1 MAGEETL
8 KKVGE
13 AVARALGGG
22 DIPTPVE
29 FPVTPDMGELPVHP
43 EKKSFVE
50 AAAEKIKEFTE
61 KVSKGVSETAKK
73 FVKEGDR
80 PRDARVLSVVQEL
93 IDAPEDVLA
102 DPAAM
107 RRVGE
112 RLLRIMDESGPGM
125 DTTREAHKYLRRIT
139 AEHTSLADLRL
150 HGDVLSQWSAVDR
163 LYDAEG
169 RDALEG
175 TGLDEKL
182 KAYQQMLRYDEGK
195 LHDTHKIAEQI
206 QKLKEEGVNRNI
218 PPEQVKDAVRRLN
231 NVIRETEQAQTE
243 MARAH
248 GRNRFGQEI
257 QVVRWGEVKN
267 NFSKAKIRDDGDEFR
282 QFGYI
287 GPEEAE
293 LLSKGDEGVDE
304 WAHRFLNKIYGF
316 GRERA
321 QPDLPEMSQ
330 WNEFER
336 YIEWVYG
343 EDSATVQTYRYL
355 WKDFGRHQAIVTGIL
370 YQPGDAKDKTR
381 WFRMLTGDD
390 LEFYVRNFDYANY
403 AMPLYEQAVMDIL
416 NDRRADYH
424 AKLKWLKGEVKN
436 PFQGFQID
444 KKHPDYEKNNDLK
457 DLNELFEKDT
467 VARDELYKL
476 LKYKNSA
483 GGAPLTKDQ
492 QLDMSQIGDALD
504 TARGGVMLWDEDVI
518 NYSQLGME
526 LQAMERQKIALDKK
540 IASGVKLNEA
550 EQFEFDRLTR
560 EIPLRSEKFY
570 KNNGKSEGDL
580 KNLDQ
585 NFSYSRVDREVY
597 ERLKTYLDA
606 RGEKVPEWKIKRAI
620 WAARQGMIG
629 SGHLVAI
636 SSFMGI
642 RPVLEYSATGKDV
655 MRSPAFEEYQR
666 IFNPDLFMYRFTMGA
681 EMGTTAR
688 DILQR
693 NLLKSKGYKP
703 DNLKELVEKY
713 GHSYRHTPGANL
725 SRAYLKFA
733 EEDMGI
739 PFTEML
745 SQGFFKGG
753 GSYDASGWRLEK
765 GVLDEIRNRFLRLKD
780 TLPDGAILDNQ
791 ALGIQL
797 LINGPDKKEERLRI
811 FNRMMERTP
820 SKFLQLL
827 GKDRDM
833 VLKTHNMT
841 EEDLQHLQRALSM
854 AEMKLWDNE
863 ELKVVHVD
871 LTSEKG
877 FSEHVVPFLK
887 KLGAPESRFGAYNGV
902 LRDIKSVF
910 EHERSADGGN
920 KDKIL
925 LHSSLRDAWLNH
937 DFPMTLMLSDFNWKD
952 ANLFQLGLIAFD
964 RRGRDVEAMARA
976 RDAWM
981 GLVAKP
987 EFLSPQAPIETLKKL
1002 KEYRDA
1008 VNDYA
1013 DSGTAEKAVYEMMR
1027 VFFEFNR
1034 NRALWTQSLP
1044 FLETLA
1050 RRFAETDMSEVKDH
1064 WLFKRIIPHW
1074 KEISEKHIEKW
1085 PHSVAE
1091 AFSYSVRFTGWE
1103 GNAFDE
1109 QEIEKLIST
1118 AQDMGF
1124 FQEKPE
1130 LANKLRKEFKTTM
1143 DFRLLGIARKYWWVV
1158 LLATIAIAATQAVE
1172 EKKSSH

>member
-8 KKVGE
+8 KRVAE
-13 AVARALGGG
+13 SVARALGGG
-22 DIPTPVE
+22 GPEGAVPPPTPE
-29 FPVTPDMGELPVHP
+29 MAELPIRP
-43 EKKSFVE
+43 ERKNFVE
-50 AAAEKIKEFTE
+50 AAAEKIKEFAE
-61 KVSKGVSETAKK
+61 KLSKGVPETAKK

-93 IDAPEDVLA
+93 IDAPEEVLA
-102 DPAAM
+102 DPTAM
-107 RRVGE
+107 RAVGE
-112 RLLRIMDESGPGM
+112 KLLRIMDESGPGT
-125 DTTREAHKYLRRIT
+125 DTSKEAHKYLRRIT
-139 AEHTSLADLRL
+139 AEHQSLSDLRL

-163 LYDAEG
+163 LYDADG
-169 RDALEG
+169 GDVLAGSALE
-175 TGLDEKL
+175 EKM
-182 KAYQQMLRYDEGK
+182 KSYQQMLRYDEGQF
-195 LHDTHKIAEQI
+195 HDTHKIAEQI
-206 QKLKEEGVNRNI
+206 QKLKEEGVSRNI
-218 PPEQVKDAVRRLN
+218 PPEQMKESVKRLTD
-231 NVIRETEQAQTE
+231 VIRESKQ
-243 MARAH
+243 
-248 GRNRFGQEI
+248 GRSGQDEI
-257 QVVRWGEVKN
+257 IRWGDIKDR
-267 NFSKAKIRDDGDEFR
+267 FSKSAQHDDGEVLGPFR
-282 QFGYI
+282 YI
-287 GPEEAE
+287 SADNVR

-321 QPDLPEMSQ
+321 QPDLPEMSE
-330 WNEFER
+330 WNEFEK
-336 YIEWVYG
+336 YIEWAYG

-355 WKDFGRHQAIVTGIL
+355 WKDFGRHQAIVTGML

-403 AMPLYEQAVMDIL
+403 AMPFYEQAVMDIL

-424 AKLKWLKGEVKN
+424 AKLAWLKEDVVS
-436 PFQGFQID
+436 PFGGSMKRD
-444 KKHPDYEKNNDLK
+444 KLLDVLKEKNNQGL
-457 DLNELFEKDT
+457 
-467 VARDELYKL
+467 
-476 LKYKNSA
+476 
-483 GGAPLTKDQ
+483 LTKDQ
-492 QLDMSQIGDALD
+492 QLMMSQISDAMD

-526 LQAMERQKIALDKK
+526 LQVMERQKIALDKK
-540 IASGVKLNEA
+540 IAVGEKLTEA
-550 EQFEFDRLTR
+550 ELFEFDRLTR
-560 EIPLRSEKFY
+560 EIPLRAEKFY
-570 KNNGKSEGDL
+570 KNNGKSEVDL
-580 KNLDQ
+580 KNLDK

-597 ERLKTYLDA
+597 ERLKVYLDA

-642 RPVLEYSATGKDV
+642 RPVLEYGAMGKDI

-666 IFNPDLFMYRFTMGA
+666 IFNPDLFIHRFNMGA
-681 EMGTTAR
+681 EMGQSAR
-688 DILQR
+688 NILQM
-693 NLLKSKGYKP
+693 NLLKTKGYKGRKM
-703 DNLKELVEKY
+703 NELLEKY
-713 GHSYRHTPGANL
+713 GHSHNHSPGANL

-733 EEDMGI
+733 EEDVGI

-745 SQGFFKGG
+745 TQGFFNSG
-753 GSYDASGWRLEK
+753 GSYDGSGWRLEK
-765 GVLDEIRNRFLRLKD
+765 GVLDEIRNRFTRLKD
-780 TLPDGAILDNQ
+780 TLPDGAVLDNQ

-797 LINGPDKKEERLRI
+797 LINGTDKKDERLRI

-827 GKDRDM
+827 GKDRDA
-833 VLKTHNMT
+833 VLKVHNMT
-841 EEDLQHLQRALSM
+841 EEDLQYLQRALSM

-863 ELKVVHVD
+863 ELKVARVD
-871 LTSEKG
+871 LTGEG
-877 FSEHVVPFLK
+877 FREHVVPFLK
-887 KLGAPESRFGAYNGV
+887 KLGANEARFADYQGV
-902 LRDIKSVF
+902 LTDIKEVF
-910 EHERSADGGN
+910 IRDRSLSPDAN
-920 KDKIL
+920 KALVHK
-925 LHSSLRDAWLNH
+925 SLREAWVEH
-937 DFPMTLMLSDFNWKD
+937 QFPMTLMLSDFNWKD

-964 RRGRDVEAMARA
+964 RRGRDIEAMARA
-976 RDAWM
+976 RDAWI

-987 EFLSPQAPIETLKKL
+987 EFLSPQAPLETLKKL

-1008 VNDYA
+1008 MNDYT
-1013 DSGTAEKAVYEMMR
+1013 DSGTAEKATYEMMR

-1034 NRALWTQSLP
+1034 NRALWTQGFP

-1074 KEISEKHIEKW
+1074 KEISENHMEKW

>member
-8 KKVGE
+8 KRV
-13 AVARALGGG
+13 AQSVARALGGG
-22 DIPTPVE
+22 DVPAEGIPSGAPE
-29 FPVTPDMGELPVHP
+29 LGDLPVRP

-50 AAAEKIKEFTE
+50 AAGDKLKVLAERIT
-61 KVSKGVSETAKK
+61 KGVPEAAKK
-73 FVKEGDR
+73 IVKEGDR
-80 PRDARVLSVVQEL
+80 PRDARVLSVVQEI
-93 IDAPEDVLA
+93 IDAPEEVLA

-112 RLLRIMDESGPGM
+112 KLLHIMDESGPGT
-125 DTTREAHKYLRRIT
+125 DTAKEANKYLRRIT
-139 AEHTSLADLRL
+139 AEHASLADLRL
-150 HGDVLSQWSAVDR
+150 QGEVLSQWSAVDR
-163 LYDAEG
+163 LYDVDG
-169 RDALEG
+169 GDALAG
-175 TGLDEKL
+175 SGLDEKL
-182 KAYQQMLRYDEGK
+182 KAYQQMLRYDEGA
-195 LHDTHKIAEQI
+195 LHDTHKIAEHI
-206 QKLKEEGVNRNI
+206 QKLKEEGTTRNI
-218 PPEQVKDAVRRLN
+218 PPEQVKESVRRLN
-231 NVIRETEQAQTE
+231 DVIRESNQAQYE
-243 MARAH
+243 MEKFRARR
-248 GRNRFGQEI
+248 GGQEI
-257 QVVRWGEVKN
+257 EAVRWSEVKES
-267 NFSKAKIRDDGDEFR
+267 FSKFKEHDDGEEFR
-282 QFGYI
+282 QFRYMSPDDVG
-287 GPEEAE
+287 

-355 WKDFGRHQAIVTGIL
+355 WKDFGRHQAIITGML

-403 AMPLYEQAVMDIL
+403 AMPFYEQAVMDIL

-424 AKLKWLKGEVKN
+424 AKLTWLKEDVTN
-436 PFQGFQID
+436 PFGGSIKRD
-444 KKHPDYEKNNDLK
+444 KLFDVLKEKNNQGL
-457 DLNELFEKDT
+457 
-467 VARDELYKL
+467 
-476 LKYKNSA
+476 
-483 GGAPLTKDQ
+483 LTKDQ
-492 QLDMSQIGDALD
+492 QLLMAKIGDALD

-540 IASGVKLNEA
+540 IAAGGKLNEA
-550 EQFEFDRLTR
+550 ELFEFDRLTR
-560 EIPLRSEKFY
+560 EIPLRTEKFF
-570 KNNGKSEGDL
+570 KNNGKSMGDL
-580 KNLDQ
+580 KDLDK

-629 SGHLVAI
+629 SGHLIAL

-642 RPVLEYSATGKDV
+642 RPVLEYAPTGKDV

-666 IFNPDLFMYRFTMGA
+666 IFNPDLFIHRFNMGS
-681 EMGTTAR
+681 EMGETAR
-688 DILQR
+688 NILQK
-693 NLLKSKGYKP
+693 NVLQSKGYTTNKM
-703 DNLKELVEKY
+703 KEWMEAY
-713 GHSYRHTPGANL
+713 GHSYSHAPGANL

-733 EEDMGI
+733 EEDVGI
-739 PFTEML
+739 PFTETL
-745 SQGFFKGG
+745 SQGFFGGG
-753 GSYDASGWRLEK
+753 GSFDGSGWRLEK
-765 GVLDEIRNRFLRLKD
+765 GVLDEIRNRFTRLKD
-780 TLPDGAILDNQ
+780 TLPEGAVLDNQ

-797 LINGPDKKEERLRI
+797 LINGPEKKEERLRI

-827 GKDRDM
+827 GKDRDK
-833 VLKTHNMT
+833 VLEIHHITA
-841 EEDLQHLQRALSM
+841 EDLQYLQRALSM

-863 ELKVVHVD
+863 KLKIAHVD
-871 LTSEKG
+871 LTGSG
-877 FSEHVVPFLK
+877 FAEHVVPFLRQM
-887 KLGAPESRFGAYNGV
+887 GAPEARYADYQGV
-902 LRDIKSVF
+902 LTGIKEVF
-910 EHERSADGGN
+910 AAERSTSRDG
-920 KDKIL
+920 KRAL
-925 LHSSLRDAWLNH
+925 LHKSLREAWVDH
-937 DFPMTLMLSDFNWKD
+937 QFPMTLMLSDFNWKD

-987 EFLSPQAPIETLKKL
+987 EFLSPQAPLETLKKL

-1008 VNDYA
+1008 INDYTTGDA
-1013 DSGTAEKAVYEMMR
+1013 AEKATYEMMR

-1034 NRALWTQSLP
+1034 NRALWVQAIP
-1044 FLETLA
+1044 GAEFLA

-1074 KEISEKHIEKW
+1074 KEISEEHIEKW

-1091 AFSYSVRFTGWE
+1091 AFSYSVRYTGWE

-1109 QEIEKLIST
+1109 KEIEKLIST

-1124 FQEKPE
+1124 FQTNPN

-1143 DFRLLGIARKYWWVV
+1143 DWRLLGIARKYWWVV
-1158 LLATIAIAATQAVE
+1158 LLATIAIAAAQAVE

>member
-1 MAGEETL
+1 
-8 KKVGE
+8 
-13 AVARALGGG
+13 
-22 DIPTPVE
+22 
-29 FPVTPDMGELPVHP
+29 
-43 EKKSFVE
+43 
-50 AAAEKIKEFTE
+50 
-61 KVSKGVSETAKK
+61 
-73 FVKEGDR
+73 
-80 PRDARVLSVVQEL
+80 
-93 IDAPEDVLA
+93 
-102 DPAAM
+102 
-107 RRVGE
+107 
-112 RLLRIMDESGPGM
+112 
-125 DTTREAHKYLRRIT
+125 
-139 AEHTSLADLRL
+139 
-150 HGDVLSQWSAVDR
+150 
-163 LYDAEG
+163 
-169 RDALEG
+169 
-175 TGLDEKL
+175 
-182 KAYQQMLRYDEGK
+182 
-195 LHDTHKIAEQI
+195 
-206 QKLKEEGVNRNI
+206 
-218 PPEQVKDAVRRLN
+218 
-231 NVIRETEQAQTE
+231 
-243 MARAH
+243 
-248 GRNRFGQEI
+248 
-257 QVVRWGEVKN
+257 
-267 NFSKAKIRDDGDEFR
+267 
-282 QFGYI
+282 
-287 GPEEAE
+287 
-293 LLSKGDEGVDE
+293 
-304 WAHRFLNKIYGF
+304 
-316 GRERA
+316 
-321 QPDLPEMSQ
+321 
-330 WNEFER
+330 
-336 YIEWVYG
+336 
-343 EDSATVQTYRYL
+343 
-355 WKDFGRHQAIVTGIL
+355 
-370 YQPGDAKDKTR
+370 
-381 WFRMLTGDD
+381 
-390 LEFYVRNFDYANY
+390 
-403 AMPLYEQAVMDIL
+403 MDIL
-416 NDRRADYH
+416 NDRRADYQS
-424 AKLKWLKGEVKN
+424 KLQWLKEEVTN
-436 PFQGFQID
+436 PFGGSI
-444 KKHPDYEKNNDLK
+444 K
-457 DLNELFEKDT
+457 
-467 VARDELYKL
+467 RDELFNV
-476 LKYKNSA
+476 LKEKNSK
-483 GGAPLTKDQ
+483 GLLTTDQ
-492 QLDMSQIGDALD
+492 QLLMSQIGDAMD

-540 IASGVKLNEA
+540 IAAGAKLNEA

-560 EIPLRSEKFY
+560 EIPLRAEKFY
-570 KNNGKSEGDL
+570 KNNGKSEVDL
-580 KNLDQ
+580 KNLDK

-597 ERLKTYLDA
+597 ERLKTYLGA

-620 WAARQGMIG
+620 WAARQAMIG
-629 SGHLVAI
+629 SAHLPAI
-636 SSFMGI
+636 SAFMGI
-642 RPVLEYSATGKDV
+642 RPALEYGATGKDV

-703 DNLKELVEKY
+703 DNLKELMEKY

-745 SQGFFKGG
+745 TQGFFAGG
-753 GSYDASGWRLEK
+753 GSFDGSAWRLEK
-765 GVLDEIRNRFLRLKD
+765 GVLDEIRSRFLRLKD

-797 LINGPDKKEERLRI
+797 LVARDDKAEKLRI
-811 FNRMMERTP
+811 FNLMMERTP

-833 VLKTHNMT
+833 VLKIHNMT
-841 EEDLQHLQRALSM
+841 AEDLQVFQRALSM

-863 ELKVVHVD
+863 ELKVAHVD
-871 LTSEKG
+871 LTSKEG
-877 FSEHVVPFLK
+877 FTEHVLPFLK
-887 KLGAPESRFGAYNGV
+887 QMGVPEERANNYQEV
-902 LRDIKSVF
+902 LRDLKKVF
-910 EHERSADGGN
+910 EYERDVKEKDGR
-920 KDKIL
+920 KVF
-925 LHSSLRDAWLNH
+925 LHKSLREAWIDH
-937 DFPMTLMLSDFNWKD
+937 KFPMTLMLSDFNWKD
-952 ANLFQLGLIAFD
+952 ANFFQLGLIAMD
-964 RRGRDVEAMARA
+964 RRGRDMEAMARA

-1013 DSGTAEKAVYEMMR
+1013 DSATAETAAYEMMR

-1064 WLFKRIIPHW
+1064 WLFKHIPHW
-1074 KEISEKHIEKW
+1074 KEIAEEHIEKW